1 MQRKLDRQ
9 KAKLYSSLSSIQ
21 KERKIGKEMT
31 SLTIPSPPTHIIPV
45 NKKKN
50 SILKSKIY
58 MKLIA
63 KKKKEKDKQLILPSG
78 NFLRSTVEERT
89 FA

>member
-45 NKKKN
+45 NKKK
-50 SILKSKIY
+50 K
-58 MKLIA
+58 
-63 KKKKEKDKQLILPSG
+63 
-78 NFLRSTVEERT
+78 
-89 FA
+89 

>member
-1 MQRKLDRQ
+1 
-9 KAKLYSSLSSIQ
+9 
-21 KERKIGKEMT
+21 
-31 SLTIPSPPTHIIPV
+31 
-45 NKKKN
+45 
-50 SILKSKIY
+50 